1 MIRTDGVVN
10 EESRDLCMH
19 GLHGLQICVA
29 WASGEQR
36 VAFASEREVTRQGTG
51 QRCSNDSFHEE
62 SITQAW
68 RDEHLRGGGTMEHRE
83 TAFEGEDG

>member
-19 GLHGLQICVA
+19 GLHGLQIFVA

-36 VAFASEREVTRQGTG
+36 VASCVREGGDKTG
-51 QRCSNDSFHEE
+51 NWAKVLQRFLS
-62 SITQAW
+62 
-68 RDEHLRGGGTMEHRE
+68 
-83 TAFEGEDG
+83 

>member
-1 MIRTDGVVN
+1 MKSPGTYACMASMGFRFVSHGPV
-10 EESRDLCMH
+10 ESSVLP
-19 GLHGLQICVA
+19 LV
-29 WASGEQR
+29 
-36 VAFASEREVTRQGTG
+36 SEREVTRQGTG